1 LFLIFFKRRKR
12 KSSRDSAQTLK
23 SLEGNKRD
31 GEQEREMWRCG
42 ERERERRL
50 KRRDGGRKLKLR
62 LHISSTSVV

>member
-42 ERERERRL
+42 EREREREEAEE
-50 KRRDGGRKLKLR
+50 KGWRKKA
-62 LHISSTSVV
+62 